1 LIRLLRALIDTAALR
16 HNLGTIRAYAPG
28 SRVMAV
34 VKANAYGHGLV
45 STALALADAD
55 SFAVARLEEGI
66 ALRAAGVRTPIVLLE
81 GVFSAEQ
88 LAEAAHH
95 RFELVVH
102 DPLQLKLLEA
112 HRDAQRFIVWIKMDT
127 GMNRLGFRPEA
138 FAPALAR
145 LRALTVPPLELRA
158 MTHLARAD
166 ERDVSMTREQIAKFE
181 STLSEAGLTG
191 TQRLATSIG
200 NSAGTLGWP
209 AAHGDWVR
217 PGLALYGVS
226 PFGNETAEK
235 HGLKPVM
242 TLETTVL
249 TVRDVKRGETVGYA
263 GAWRAER
270 DSSIAILAAGY
281 GDGLPRH
288 LANGTPVLIAGGRWS
303 DGPHAVPRRTQGRP
317 DLADRARGAGHR
329 RRQALRRTA
338 LRGQPGRRLGRGAAG
353 RGSGDARRDDSLR
366 IAVRREP
373 ASAARVEMKTGTNLC
388 RSVPVC

>member
-1 LIRLLRALIDTAALR
+1 MIRLLRALIDSAALR

-28 SRVMAV
+28 AKVMAV

-55 SFAVARLEEGI
+55 SFAVARLEEGV
-66 ALRAAGVRTPIVLLE
+66 ALRSAGVRAPIVLLE
-81 GVFSAEQ
+81 GIFNAEQ

-95 RFELVVH
+95 GFELVVH

-112 HRDAQRFIVWIKMDT
+112 HRGAERFVVWIKMDT

-138 FAPALAR
+138 FTAALSR
-145 LRALTVPPLELRA
+145 LRALAVPALELRV

-166 ERDVSMTREQIAKFE
+166 ERTEPMTREQLGRFE
-181 STLSEAGLTG
+181 STLEATGLTG
-191 TQRLATSIG
+191 KQRLATSIG

-209 AAHGDWVR
+209 RAHGDWVR

-226 PFGNETAEK
+226 PFAGETAVK
-235 HGLKPVM
+235 HGLRPAM

-270 DSSIAILAAGY
+270 DSAIAILAAGY

-288 LANGTPVLIAGGRWS
+288 LANGTPVLIAGARHPLVGRVS
-303 DGPHAVPRRTQGRP
+303 MDM
-317 DLADRARGAGHR
+317 
-329 RRQALRRTA
+329 
-338 LRGQPGRRLGRGAAG
+338 
-353 RGSGDARRDDSLR
+353 
-366 IAVRREP
+366 IAVDVTGVPKMATGSKAIVWGEGLP
-373 ASAARVEMKTGTNLC
+373 VEEVAAHAGTIPYELLCGVSQRVPLELQ
-388 RSVPVC
+388 

>member
-1 LIRLLRALIDTAALR
+1 LTRLIRALVDTAALR

-55 SFAVARLEEGI
+55 SFAVARLDEGI
-66 ALRAAGVRTPIVLLE
+66 ALRSAGVRAPIVLLE
-81 GVFSAEQ
+81 GIFNAEQ

-102 DPLQLKLLEA
+102 DPLQIRLLES
-112 HRDAQRFIVWIKMDT
+112 HRDARRFIIWIKMDT

-145 LRALTVPPLELRA
+145 MRALTVPALELRV

-166 ERDVSMTREQIAKFE
+166 ERNEPMTHEQIAKFE
-181 STLSEAGLTG
+181 ATLAATGLTG
-191 TQRLATSIG
+191 AQRLATSIG

-209 AAHGDWVR
+209 RAHGDWVR
-217 PGLALYGVS
+217 PGLAMYGVS
-226 PFGNETAEK
+226 PFAGETAEK

-249 TVRDVKRGETVGYA
+249 TVREVKRGETVGYA
-263 GAWRAER
+263 GAWRAPR
-270 DSSIAILAAGY
+270 DSAIAILAAGY

-288 LANGTPVLIAGGRWS
+288 LDNGTPVLIGGARY
-303 DGPHAVPRRTQGRP
+303 PLVGRVSM
-317 DLADRARGAGHR
+317 DM
-329 RRQALRRTA
+329 
-338 LRGQPGRRLGRGAAG
+338 
-353 RGSGDARRDDSLR
+353 
-366 IAVRREP
+366 IAVDVTGAPKVAVGTKAIIWGEGLAVEEVATRAGTIPYELLCGV
-373 ASAARVEMKTGTNLC
+373 SQRVPLELQ
-388 RSVPVC
+388 

>member
-28 SRVMAV
+28 AKIMAV

-55 SFAVARLEEGI
+55 CFAVARLEEGL
-66 ALRAAGVRTPIVLLE
+66 ALRSAGIRAPVVLLE
-81 GVFSAEQ
+81 GIFSAEQ

-95 RFELVVH
+95 GFQLVVH

-112 HRDAQRFIVWIKMDT
+112 NRGAERFIVWIKMDT

-145 LRALTVPPLELRA
+145 LRALTVPALELRV

-166 ERDVSMTREQIAKFE
+166 ERSEPMTIQQIEKFE
-181 STLSEAGLTG
+181 ATLAAAGLSG
-191 TQRLATSIG
+191 AQRMATSIG
-200 NSAGTLGWP
+200 NSAGTLGHP
-209 AAHGDWVR
+209 RAHGDWVR

-226 PFGNETAEK
+226 PFADATAGE
-235 HGLKPVM
+235 HGLRPVM

-249 TVRDVKRGETVGYA
+249 TVREVKRGETVGYA

-270 DSSIAILAAGY
+270 DSAIAILAAGY

-288 LANGTPVLIAGGRWS
+288 LVNGTPVLIGGTRYPLVGRVSMDMIAIDVTGAPKVATGNKAVIWGEGLAVEEVAAHAGT
-303 DGPHAVPRRTQGRP
+303 VPYELLCGVSQ
-317 DLADRARGAGHR
+317 
-329 RRQALRRTA
+329 
-338 LRGQPGRRLGRGAAG
+338 
-353 RGSGDARRDDSLR
+353 
-366 IAVRREP
+366 
-373 ASAARVEMKTGTNLC
+373 RVPLELK
-388 RSVPVC
+388 

>member
-1 LIRLLRALIDTAALR
+1 MIRLLRALIDTAALR
-16 HNLGTIRAYAPG
+16 HNLGTIRAYAPR
-28 SRVMAV
+28 SKVMAV

-66 ALRAAGVRTPIVLLE
+66 ALRSAGVQTPIVLLE

-145 LRALTVPPLELRA
+145 LRALTVPTLELRA

-166 ERDVSMTREQIAKFE
+166 ERDVAMTREQIAKFE
-181 STLSEAGLTG
+181 STLSEAGLIG
-191 TQRLATSIG
+191 PQRLATSIG

-209 AAHGDWVR
+209 VAHGDWVR

-263 GAWRAER
+263 GAWHAER

-288 LANGTPVLIAGGRWS
+288 LDNGTPVLIGGARYPLVGRVS
-303 DGPHAVPRRTQGRP
+303 MDMIAVDVTGAPKVVTGNK
-317 DLADRARGAGHR
+317 AVIWGAGLPVEEVAKHADTIPYELLCGVS
-329 RRQALRRTA
+329 Q
-338 LRGQPGRRLGRGAAG
+338 
-353 RGSGDARRDDSLR
+353 
-366 IAVRREP
+366 
-373 ASAARVEMKTGTNLC
+373 RVPLELK
-388 RSVPVC
+388 

>member
-1 LIRLLRALIDTAALR
+1 MIRLLRALIDSAALR

-28 SRVMAV
+28 SKVMAV
-34 VKANAYGHGLV
+34 IKANAYGHGLV
-45 STALALADAD
+45 STALALGDADA
-55 SFAVARLEEGI
+55 FAVARMEEGI
-66 ALRAAGVRTPIVLLE
+66 ALRSAGVRAPIVLLE

-102 DPLQLKLLEA
+102 DPLQIKLLEA
-112 HRDAQRFIVWIKMDT
+112 HRDARRFVVWIKMDT

-138 FAPALAR
+138 FGPALAR
-145 LRALTVPPLELRA
+145 LRALTIPALELRV

-166 ERDVSMTREQIAKFE
+166 ERSEAMTGEQIDKFE
-181 STLSEAGLTG
+181 ATLASTGLAGP
-191 TQRLATSIG
+191 QRLATSIG

-209 AAHGDWVR
+209 RAHGDWVR

-226 PFGNETAEK
+226 PFGGETAEK

-249 TVRDVKRGETVGYA
+249 TVREVKRGETVGYA

-288 LANGTPVLIAGGRWS
+288 LDNGTPVLIGGMRY
-303 DGPHAVPRRTQGRP
+303 PLVGRVSM
-317 DLADRARGAGHR
+317 DM
-329 RRQALRRTA
+329 
-338 LRGQPGRRLGRGAAG
+338 
-353 RGSGDARRDDSLR
+353 
-366 IAVRREP
+366 IAVDVTGAPKVATGSKAVIWGEGLP
-373 ASAARVEMKTGTNLC
+373 VEEVAKHADTIPYELLCGVSQRVPLELK
-388 RSVPVC
+388 